1 MDGDVAVVHRTQTGR
16 SLSLD
21 DRVNVADW
29 HDVDVHTDL
38 YTIHGIKTC
47 VRDATRDAI
56 VSRLSDRERVVEIGI
71 GRQPA
76 VARALAAAGLDVTAT
91 DIHERAV
98 PDGVTFVHDD
108 VTDPDR
114 AVYTGADA
122 LYACNLPPELQ
133 RPALSIAREVDASF
147 LFTT

>member
-1 MDGDVAVVHRTQTGR
+1 M
-16 SLSLD
+16 
-21 DRVNVADW
+21 
-29 HDVDVHTDL
+29 
-38 YTIHGIKTC
+38 
-47 VRDATRDAI
+47 RDATRDAI

-147 LFTT
+147 LFTTLGADPAVVPVSRESIPGGTLYVADPQRA

>member
-1 MDGDVAVVHRTQTGR
+1 M
-16 SLSLD
+16 
-21 DRVNVADW
+21 
-29 HDVDVHTDL
+29 
-38 YTIHGIKTC
+38 
-47 VRDATRDAI
+47 RDATRDAI

-71 GRQPA
+71 GHQPA
-76 VARALAAAGLDVTAT
+76 VARGLAAAGLDVTAT

-147 LFTT
+147 LFTTLGADPAVVPVSREAIPGGTLYVADPQRA